1 MILGLIPS
9 RLNSS
14 RLKEKPLLVV
24 LSGPTAVGKT
34 KLSIELAKNK
44 NSSIFSCDSR
54 QFYREMSIGTAKPS
68 LDELNE
74 VPHYFI
80 NNKSIEEVYSAG
92 DYEKEIISH
101 LEHYFTKQK
110 IAFLVGG
117 SGMYIDAVCKGLDN
131 LPKDL
136 AVRNRLNLELK
147 ENGIEYLQENLKILD
162 PKHYSI
168 MDLSNSQRLIR
179 ALEVCIIT
187 SKPYSSLLTSTKKIR
202 SFKMLKFLLHIDKNQ
217 LEKNIEKRV
226 DHMVK
231 NGLFQEVES
240 LIDKKKLNALNTVG
254 YKEIFNFFDGDTTKE
269 EAINLIKR
277 NTKKYAKRQMTWFK
291 KDLSYQWINNLDS
304 SKSFNEINSIISKLK
319 PN

>member
-1 MILGLIPS
+1 MLIN
-9 RLNSS
+9 LNTEE
-14 RLKEKPLLVV
+14 EKPLLIV
-24 LSGPTAVGKT
+24 LAGPTAVGKT

-80 NNKSIEEVYSAG
+80 NNKSIEEAYSAG
-92 DYEKEIISH
+92 DYEKEIINQ
-101 LEHYFTKQK
+101 LEVYFTKQK

-136 AVRNRLNLELK
+136 SVRNRLNLELK
-147 ENGIEYLQENLKILD
+147 ENGIEYLQKKLKILD
-162 PKHYSI
+162 PKHYSNI
-168 MDLSNSQRLIR
+168 DLSNSQRLIR
-179 ALEVCIIT
+179 ALEVCKIT
-187 SKPYSSLLTSTKKIR
+187 SKPYSSLLTSKKKIR
-202 SFKMLKFLLHIDKNQ
+202 SFKMVKFLLHIDKNQ
-217 LEKNIEKRV
+217 LEINIEKRV
-226 DHMVK
+226 DHMVE
-231 NGLFQEVES
+231 NGLFQEVEN
-240 LIDKKKLNALNTVG
+240 LRDKKKLNALNTVG
-254 YKEIFNFFDGDTTKE
+254 YKEIFNFFSGDSTKE

-291 KDLSYQWINNLDS
+291 KDLSYQWIENLDS
-304 SKSFNEINSIISKLK
+304 SKSFNKINSIISKLK

>member
-1 MILGLIPS
+1 LLIT
-9 RLNSS
+9 LNTE
-14 RLKEKPLLVV
+14 KEKPLLIV
-24 LSGPTAVGKT
+24 LAGPTAVGKT

-44 NSSIFSCDSR
+44 NSSIFSSDSR

-80 NNKSIEEVYSAG
+80 NNKSIEEAYSAG
-92 DYEKEIISH
+92 DYEKEIINQ
-101 LEHYFTKQK
+101 LEDYFKNKK

-162 PKHYSI
+162 PKQYGI

-179 ALEVCIIT
+179 ALEVCRIT
-187 SKPYSSLLTSTKKIR
+187 SKPYSSLLTATKKIR
-202 SFKMLKFLLHIDKNQ
+202 SFKMVKFLLHIDKNQ
-217 LEKNIEKRV
+217 LELNIEKRV
-226 DHMVK
+226 DQMVE
-231 NGLFQEVES
+231 NGLFQEVEN
-240 LIDKKKLNALNTVG
+240 LRDKKNLNALNTVG
-254 YKEIFNFFDGDTTKE
+254 YKEIFNFFNGNYTKE

-291 KDLSYQWINNLDS
+291 KDISYQWIENLDTL
-304 SKSFNEINSIISKLK
+304 KSFNEINSIITKLK

>member
-1 MILGLIPS
+1 MLIT
-9 RLNSS
+9 LNTE
-14 RLKEKPLLVV
+14 KEKPLLIV
-24 LSGPTAVGKT
+24 LAGPTAVGKT

-44 NSSIFSCDSR
+44 NSSIFSSDSR

-80 NNKSIEEVYSAG
+80 NNKSIEEAYSAG
-92 DYEKEIISH
+92 DYEKEIINQ
-101 LEHYFTKQK
+101 LEDYFKDKK

-162 PKHYSI
+162 PKQYGI

-179 ALEVCIIT
+179 ALEVCRIT
-187 SKPYSSLLTSTKKIR
+187 SKPYSSLLTATKKIR
-202 SFKMLKFLLHIDKNQ
+202 SFKMIKFLLHIDKNQ
-217 LEKNIEKRV
+217 LELNIEKRV
-226 DHMVK
+226 DQMVK
-231 NGLFQEVES
+231 NGLFNEVEN
-240 LIDKKKLNALNTVG
+240 LRDKKNLNALNTVG
-254 YKEIFNFFDGDTTKE
+254 YKEIFNFFNGNYTKE

-291 KDLSYQWINNLDS
+291 KDISYQWIENLDTL
-304 SKSFNEINSIISKLK
+304 KSFNEINSIITKLK

>member
-1 MILGLIPS
+1 M
-9 RLNSS
+9 NTE
-14 RLKEKPLLVV
+14 KEKPLLIV
-24 LSGPTAVGKT
+24 LAGPTAVGKT

-44 NSSIFSCDSR
+44 NSSIFSSDSR

-80 NNKSIEEVYSAG
+80 NNKSIEEAYSAG
-92 DYEKEIISH
+92 DYEKEIINQ
-101 LEHYFTKQK
+101 LEDYFKNKK

-162 PKHYSI
+162 PKQYGI

-179 ALEVCIIT
+179 ALEVCRIT
-187 SKPYSSLLTSTKKIR
+187 SKPYSSLLTATKKIR
-202 SFKMLKFLLHIDKNQ
+202 SFKIVKFLLHIDKNQ
-217 LEKNIEKRV
+217 LELNIEKRV
-226 DHMVK
+226 DQMVK
-231 NGLFQEVES
+231 NGLFNEVEN
-240 LIDKKKLNALNTVG
+240 LRDKKNLNALNTVG
-254 YKEIFNFFDGDTTKE
+254 YKEIFNFFNGNYTKE

-291 KDLSYQWINNLDS
+291 KDISYQWIENLDTL
-304 SKSFNEINSIISKLK
+304 KSFNEINSIITKLK

>member
-1 MILGLIPS
+1 M
-9 RLNSS
+9 NTE
-14 RLKEKPLLVV
+14 KEKPLLIV
-24 LSGPTAVGKT
+24 LAGPTAVGKT

-44 NSSIFSCDSR
+44 NSSIFSSDSR

-80 NNKSIEEVYSAG
+80 NNKSIEEAYSAG
-92 DYEKEIISH
+92 DYEKEIINQ
-101 LEHYFTKQK
+101 LEDYFKNKK

-162 PKHYSI
+162 PKQYGI

-179 ALEVCIIT
+179 ALEVCRIT

-202 SFKMLKFLLHIDKNQ
+202 SFKIVKFLLHIDKNQ
-217 LEKNIEKRV
+217 LELNIEKRV
-226 DHMVK
+226 DQMVE
-231 NGLFQEVES
+231 NGLFQEVEN
-240 LIDKKKLNALNTVG
+240 LRDKKNLNALNTVG
-254 YKEIFNFFDGDTTKE
+254 YKEIFQYLEGNCSLEFATSE
-269 EAINLIKR
+269 IKK
-277 NTKKYAKRQMTWFK
+277 NTRRFAKRQLTWFK
-291 KDLSYQWINNLDS
+291 KLEHTKWFD
-304 SKSFNEINSIISKLK
+304 FNEPNSKIIEYIETEI
-319 PN
+319 

>member
-1 MILGLIPS
+1 M
-9 RLNSS
+9 NTE
-14 RLKEKPLLVV
+14 KEKPLLIV
-24 LSGPTAVGKT
+24 LAGPTAVGKT

-44 NSSIFSCDSR
+44 NSSIFSSDSR

-80 NNKSIEEVYSAG
+80 NNKSIEEAYSAG
-92 DYEKEIISH
+92 DYEKEIINQ
-101 LEHYFTKQK
+101 LEDYFKNKK

-162 PKHYSI
+162 PKQYGI

-179 ALEVCIIT
+179 ALEVCRIT
-187 SKPYSSLLTSTKKIR
+187 SKPYSSLLTATKKIR
-202 SFKMLKFLLHIDKNQ
+202 SFKMVKFLLHIDKNQ
-217 LEKNIEKRV
+217 LELNIEKRV
-226 DHMVK
+226 DQMVE
-231 NGLFQEVES
+231 NGLFQEVEN
-240 LIDKKKLNALNTVG
+240 LIDKKNLNALNTVG
-254 YKEIFNFFDGDTTKE
+254 YKEIFNFFNGNYTKK

-291 KDLSYQWINNLDS
+291 KDKSYQWIENLDTL
-304 SKSFNEINSIISKLK
+304 KSFNEINSIITKLK

>member
-1 MILGLIPS
+1 M
-9 RLNSS
+9 NTE
-14 RLKEKPLLVV
+14 KEKPLLIV
-24 LSGPTAVGKT
+24 LAGPTAVGKT

-44 NSSIFSCDSR
+44 NSSIFSSDSR

-80 NNKSIEEVYSAG
+80 NNKSIEEAYSAG
-92 DYEKEIISH
+92 DYEKEIINQ
-101 LEHYFTKQK
+101 LEDYFKNKK

-162 PKHYSI
+162 PKQYGI

-179 ALEVCIIT
+179 ALEVCRIT
-187 SKPYSSLLTSTKKIR
+187 SKPYSSLLTATKKIR
-202 SFKMLKFLLHIDKNQ
+202 SFKMVKFLLHIDKNQ
-217 LEKNIEKRV
+217 LDKNIEKRV
-226 DHMVK
+226 DQMVE
-231 NGLFQEVES
+231 NGLFQEVEN
-240 LIDKKKLNALNTVG
+240 LRDKKNLNALNTVG
-254 YKEIFNFFDGDTTKE
+254 YKEIFNFFNGNYTKE

-291 KDLSYQWINNLDS
+291 KDISYQWIENLDTL
-304 SKSFNEINSIISKLK
+304 KSFNEINSIITKLK

>member
-1 MILGLIPS
+1 MITE
-9 RLNSS
+9 
-14 RLKEKPLLVV
+14 KEKPLLIV
-24 LSGPTAVGKT
+24 LAGPTAVGKT

-44 NSSIFSCDSR
+44 NSSIFSSDSR

-80 NNKSIEEVYSAG
+80 NNKSIEETYSAG
-92 DYEKEIISH
+92 DYEKEIINQ
-101 LEHYFTKQK
+101 LEDYFKNKK

-117 SGMYIDAVCKGLDN
+117 SGMYIDAVCRGLDN

-136 AVRNRLNLELK
+136 AVRNHLNLELK

-162 PKHYSI
+162 PKQYGI

-179 ALEVCIIT
+179 ALEVCRIT
-187 SKPYSSLLTSTKKIR
+187 SKPYSSLLTATKKIR
-202 SFKMLKFLLHIDKNQ
+202 SFKMVKFLLHIDKNQ
-217 LEKNIEKRV
+217 LELNIEKRV
-226 DHMVK
+226 DQMVE
-231 NGLFQEVES
+231 NGLFQEVEN
-240 LIDKKKLNALNTVG
+240 LRDKKNLNALNTVG
-254 YKEIFNFFDGDTTKE
+254 YKEIFNFFNGNYSRE

-291 KDLSYQWINNLDS
+291 KDTSYQWI
-304 SKSFNEINSIISKLK
+304 
-319 PN
+319 

>member
-1 MILGLIPS
+1 MLIT
-9 RLNSS
+9 LNTE
-14 RLKEKPLLVV
+14 KEKPLLIV
-24 LSGPTAVGKT
+24 LAGPTAVGKT

-44 NSSIFSCDSR
+44 NSSIFSSDSR

-80 NNKSIEEVYSAG
+80 NNKSIEEAYSAG
-92 DYEKEIISH
+92 DYEKEIINQ
-101 LEHYFTKQK
+101 LEDYFKDKK

-162 PKHYSI
+162 PKQYGI

-179 ALEVCIIT
+179 ALEVCRIT
-187 SKPYSSLLTSTKKIR
+187 SKPYSSLLTATKKIR
-202 SFKMLKFLLHIDKNQ
+202 SFKMVKFLLHIDKNQ
-217 LEKNIEKRV
+217 LELNIEKRV
-226 DHMVK
+226 DQMVK
-231 NGLFQEVES
+231 NGLFNEVEN
-240 LIDKKKLNALNTVG
+240 LRDKKNLNALNTVG
-254 YKEIFNFFDGDTTKE
+254 YKEIFNFFNGNYTKE

-291 KDLSYQWINNLDS
+291 KDISYQWIENLDTL
-304 SKSFNEINSIISKLK
+304 KSFNEINSIITKLK

>member
-1 MILGLIPS
+1 MLIT
-9 RLNSS
+9 LITE
-14 RLKEKPLLVV
+14 KEKPLLIV
-24 LSGPTAVGKT
+24 LAGPTAVGKT

-44 NSSIFSCDSR
+44 NSSIFSSDSR

-80 NNKSIEEVYSAG
+80 NNKSIEETYSAG
-92 DYEKEIISH
+92 DYEKEIINQ
-101 LEHYFTKQK
+101 LEDYFKNKK

-147 ENGIEYLQENLKILD
+147 ENGIEYLQDNLKILD
-162 PKHYSI
+162 PKQYGI

-179 ALEVCIIT
+179 ALEVCRIT
-187 SKPYSSLLTSTKKIR
+187 SKPYSSLLTATKKIR
-202 SFKMLKFLLHIDKNQ
+202 SFKMVKFLLHIDKNQ
-217 LEKNIEKRV
+217 LELNIEKRV
-226 DHMVK
+226 DQMVE
-231 NGLFQEVES
+231 NGLFQEVEN
-240 LIDKKKLNALNTVG
+240 LRDKKNLNALNTVG
-254 YKEIFNFFDGDTTKE
+254 YKEIFNFFNGNYSRE

-291 KDLSYQWINNLDS
+291 KDTSYQWIENLNTL
-304 SKSFNEINSIISKLK
+304 KSFNEINSIITKLK

>member
-1 MILGLIPS
+1 MITE
-9 RLNSS
+9 
-14 RLKEKPLLVV
+14 KEKPLLIV
-24 LSGPTAVGKT
+24 LAGPTAVGKT

-44 NSSIFSCDSR
+44 NSSIFSSDSR

-68 LDELNE
+68 LEELNE

-80 NNKSIEEVYSAG
+80 NNKSIEEAYSAG
-92 DYEKEIISH
+92 DYEKEIINQ
-101 LEHYFTKQK
+101 LEDYFKNKK

-162 PKHYSI
+162 PKQYGI

-179 ALEVCIIT
+179 ALEVCRIT
-187 SKPYSSLLTSTKKIR
+187 SKPYSSLLTATKKIR
-202 SFKMLKFLLHIDKNQ
+202 SFKMVKFLLHIDRNQ
-217 LEKNIEKRV
+217 LELNIEKRV
-226 DHMVK
+226 DQMVE
-231 NGLFQEVES
+231 NGLFQEVEN
-240 LIDKKKLNALNTVG
+240 LRDKKNLNALNTVG
-254 YKEIFNFFDGDTTKE
+254 YKEIFNFFNGNYSRE

-291 KDLSYQWINNLDS
+291 KDTSYQWIENLDTL
-304 SKSFNEINSIISKLK
+304 KSFNEINSIITKLK

>member
-1 MILGLIPS
+1 LLIT
-9 RLNSS
+9 LITE
-14 RLKEKPLLVV
+14 KEKPLLIV
-24 LSGPTAVGKT
+24 LAGPTAVGKT

-44 NSSIFSCDSR
+44 NSSIFSSDSR

-80 NNKSIEEVYSAG
+80 NNKSIEETYSAG
-92 DYEKEIISH
+92 DYEKEIINQ
-101 LEHYFTKQK
+101 LEDYFKNKK

-162 PKHYSI
+162 PKQYGI

-179 ALEVCIIT
+179 ALEVCRIT
-187 SKPYSSLLTSTKKIR
+187 SKPYSSLLTATKKIR
-202 SFKMLKFLLHIDKNQ
+202 SFKMVKFLLHIDKNQ
-217 LEKNIEKRV
+217 LELNIEKRV
-226 DHMVK
+226 DQMVE
-231 NGLFQEVES
+231 NGLFQEVEN
-240 LIDKKKLNALNTVG
+240 LRDKKNLNALNTVG
-254 YKEIFNFFDGDTTKE
+254 YKEIFNFFNGNYSRE

-291 KDLSYQWINNLDS
+291 KDTSYQWIENLDTL
-304 SKSFNEINSIISKLK
+304 KSFNEINSIITKLK

>member
-1 MILGLIPS
+1 MLIT
-9 RLNSS
+9 LITE
-14 RLKEKPLLVV
+14 KEKPLLIV
-24 LSGPTAVGKT
+24 LAGPTAVGKT

-44 NSSIFSCDSR
+44 NSSIFSSDSR

-68 LDELNE
+68 LEELNE

-80 NNKSIEEVYSAG
+80 NNKSIEEAYSAG
-92 DYEKEIISH
+92 DYEKEIINQ
-101 LEHYFTKQK
+101 LEDYFKNKK

-162 PKHYSI
+162 PKQYGI

-179 ALEVCIIT
+179 ALEVCRIT
-187 SKPYSSLLTSTKKIR
+187 SKPYSSLLTATKKIR
-202 SFKMLKFLLHIDKNQ
+202 SFKMVKFLLHIDKNQ
-217 LEKNIEKRV
+217 LELNIEKRV
-226 DHMVK
+226 DQMVE
-231 NGLFQEVES
+231 NGLFQEVEN
-240 LIDKKKLNALNTVG
+240 LRDKKNLNALNTVG
-254 YKEIFNFFDGDTTKE
+254 YKEIFNFFNGNYSRE

-291 KDLSYQWINNLDS
+291 KDTSYQWIENLDTL
-304 SKSFNEINSIISKLK
+304 KSFNEINSIITKLK

>member
-1 MILGLIPS
+1 M
-9 RLNSS
+9 NTEE
-14 RLKEKPLLVV
+14 EKPLLIV
-24 LSGPTAVGKT
+24 LAGPTAVGKT

-68 LDELNE
+68 LNELNE

-80 NNKSIEEVYSAG
+80 NNKSIEEEYSAG
-92 DYEKEIISH
+92 DYEKEIINH
-101 LEHYFTKQK
+101 LEDYFTKQK

-117 SGMYIDAVCKGLDN
+117 SGMYIDAVCRGLDN

-136 AVRNRLNLELK
+136 AVRNHLNLELK

-162 PKHYSI
+162 PKQYGI

-179 ALEVCIIT
+179 ALEVCRIT
-187 SKPYSSLLTSTKKIR
+187 SKPYSSLLTATNKIR
-202 SFKMLKFLLHIDKNQ
+202 SFKMVKFLLHIDKNQ
-217 LEKNIEKRV
+217 LELNIEKRV
-226 DHMVK
+226 DQMVE
-231 NGLFQEVES
+231 NGLFQEVEN
-240 LIDKKKLNALNTVG
+240 LRDKQKLNALNTVG
-254 YKEIFNFFDGDTTKE
+254 YKEIFNFLNGDSTKE

-291 KDLSYQWINNLDS
+291 KDLSYQWIENLDS

>member
-1 MILGLIPS
+1 M
-9 RLNSS
+9 NTE
-14 RLKEKPLLVV
+14 KEKPLLIV
-24 LSGPTAVGKT
+24 LAGPTAVGKT

-44 NSSIFSCDSR
+44 NSSIFSSDSR

-80 NNKSIEEVYSAG
+80 NNKSIEEAYSAG
-92 DYEKEIISH
+92 DYEKEIINQ
-101 LEHYFTKQK
+101 LEDYFKNKK

-162 PKHYSI
+162 PKQYGI

-179 ALEVCIIT
+179 ALEVCRIT
-187 SKPYSSLLTSTKKIR
+187 SKPYSSLLTATKKIR
-202 SFKMLKFLLHIDKNQ
+202 SFKMVKFLLHIDKNK
-217 LEKNIEKRV
+217 LELNIEKRV
-226 DHMVK
+226 DQMVE
-231 NGLFQEVES
+231 NGLFQEVEN
-240 LIDKKKLNALNTVG
+240 LRDKKNLNALNTVG
-254 YKEIFNFFDGDTTKE
+254 YKEIFNFFNGNYTKE

-291 KDLSYQWINNLDS
+291 KDISYQWIENLDTL
-304 SKSFNEINSIISKLK
+304 KSFNEINSIITKLK

>member
-1 MILGLIPS
+1 M
-9 RLNSS
+9 NTE
-14 RLKEKPLLVV
+14 KEKPLLIV
-24 LSGPTAVGKT
+24 LAGPTAVGKT

-44 NSSIFSCDSR
+44 NSSIFSSDSR

-80 NNKSIEEVYSAG
+80 NNKSIEEAYSAG
-92 DYEKEIISH
+92 DYEKEIINQ
-101 LEHYFTKQK
+101 LEDYFKNKK

-162 PKHYSI
+162 PKQYGI

-179 ALEVCIIT
+179 ALEVCRIT
-187 SKPYSSLLTSTKKIR
+187 SKPYSSLLTATKKIR
-202 SFKMLKFLLHIDKNQ
+202 SFKMVKFLLHIDKNQ
-217 LEKNIEKRV
+217 LELNIEKRV
-226 DHMVK
+226 DQMVK
-231 NGLFQEVES
+231 NGLFNEVEN
-240 LIDKKKLNALNTVG
+240 LRDKKNLNALNTVG
-254 YKEIFNFFDGDTTKE
+254 YKEIFNFFNGNYTKE

-291 KDLSYQWINNLDS
+291 KDISYQWIENLDTL
-304 SKSFNEINSIISKLK
+304 KSFNEINSIITKLK

>member
-1 MILGLIPS
+1 
-9 RLNSS
+9 
-14 RLKEKPLLVV
+14 
-24 LSGPTAVGKT
+24 VGKT

-44 NSSIFSCDSR
+44 NSSIFSSDSR

-68 LDELNE
+68 LEELNE

-80 NNKSIEEVYSAG
+80 NNKSIEEAYSAG
-92 DYEKEIISH
+92 DYEKEIINQ
-101 LEHYFTKQK
+101 LEDYFKNKK

-147 ENGIEYLQENLKILD
+147 ENGIEYLQENLKNLD
-162 PKHYSI
+162 PKQYGI

-179 ALEVCIIT
+179 ALEVCRIT
-187 SKPYSSLLTSTKKIR
+187 SKPYSSLLTATKKIR
-202 SFKMLKFLLHIDKNQ
+202 SFKMVKFLLHIDKNQ
-217 LEKNIEKRV
+217 LELNIEKRV
-226 DHMVK
+226 DQMVE
-231 NGLFQEVES
+231 NGLFQEVEN
-240 LIDKKKLNALNTVG
+240 LRDKKNLNALNTVG
-254 YKEIFNFFDGDTTKE
+254 YKEIFNFFNGNYSRE

-291 KDLSYQWINNLDS
+291 KDTSYQWIENLDTL
-304 SKSFNEINSIISKLK
+304 KSFNEINSIITKLK

>member
-1 MILGLIPS
+1 M
-9 RLNSS
+9 NTEE
-14 RLKEKPLLVV
+14 EKPLLIV
-24 LSGPTAVGKT
+24 LAGPTAVGKT

-68 LDELNE
+68 LDDLSK

-80 NNKSIEEVYSAG
+80 NNKSIEEAYSAG
-92 DYEKEIISH
+92 DYEKEIINQ
-101 LEHYFTKQK
+101 LEDYFRKQK

-117 SGMYIDAVCKGLDN
+117 SGMYIDAVCRGLDN

-147 ENGIEYLQENLKILD
+147 DNGIKYLQENLKILD
-162 PKHYSI
+162 PKHYSNI
-168 MDLSNSQRLIR
+168 DLSNSQRLIR
-179 ALEVCIIT
+179 ALEVCRIT
-187 SKPYSSLLTSTKKIR
+187 SKPYSSLLTSNKKIR
-202 SFKMLKFLLHIDKNQ
+202 SFKIVKFLLHIDKNQ
-217 LEKNIEKRV
+217 LEINIEKRV
-226 DHMVK
+226 DHMVE
-231 NGLFQEVES
+231 NGLFQEVEN
-240 LIDKKKLNALNTVG
+240 LRDKKKLNALNTVG
-254 YKEIFNFFDGDTTKE
+254 YKEIFNFFNGDSSKE

-291 KDLSYQWINNLDS
+291 KDLSFHWIENLDS

>member
-1 MILGLIPS
+1 MLIT
-9 RLNSS
+9 LITE
-14 RLKEKPLLVV
+14 KEKPLLIV
-24 LSGPTAVGKT
+24 LAGPTAVGKT

-44 NSSIFSCDSR
+44 NSSIFSSDSR

-68 LDELNE
+68 LEELNE

-80 NNKSIEEVYSAG
+80 NNKSIEEAYSAG
-92 DYEKEIISH
+92 DYEKEIINQ
-101 LEHYFTKQK
+101 LEDYFENKK

-147 ENGIEYLQENLKILD
+147 ENGIEYLQENLKNLD
-162 PKHYSI
+162 PKQYGI

-179 ALEVCIIT
+179 ALEVCRIT
-187 SKPYSSLLTSTKKIR
+187 SKPYSSLLTATKKIR
-202 SFKMLKFLLHIDKNQ
+202 SFKMVKFLLHIDRNQ
-217 LEKNIEKRV
+217 LELNIEKRV
-226 DHMVK
+226 DQMVE
-231 NGLFQEVES
+231 NGLFQEVEN
-240 LIDKKKLNALNTVG
+240 LRDKKNLNALNTVG
-254 YKEIFNFFDGDTTKE
+254 YKEIFNFFNGNYSRE

-291 KDLSYQWINNLDS
+291 KDTSYQWIENLDTL
-304 SKSFNEINSIISKLK
+304 KSFNEINSIITKLK

>member
-1 MILGLIPS
+1 
-9 RLNSS
+9 LNTEE
-14 RLKEKPLLVV
+14 EKPLLIV
-24 LSGPTAVGKT
+24 LAGPTAVGKT
-34 KLSIELAKNK
+34 KLSIELAKSK

-68 LDELNE
+68 LNELNE

-80 NNKSIEEVYSAG
+80 NNKSIEEAYSAG
-92 DYEKEIISH
+92 DYEKEIISN
-101 LEHYFTKQK
+101 LDDYFTKQK

-147 ENGIEYLQENLKILD
+147 ENGIEYLQKNLKILD
-162 PKHYSI
+162 PKHYSNI
-168 MDLSNSQRLIR
+168 DLSNSQRLIR
-179 ALEVCIIT
+179 ALEVCKIT
-187 SKPYSSLLTSTKKIR
+187 SKPYSSLLTATKKIR
-202 SFKMLKFLLHIDKNQ
+202 SFKMVKFLLHIDKNQ
-217 LEKNIEKRV
+217 LEINIEKRV

-231 NGLFQEVES
+231 NGLFQEVEN
-240 LIDKKKLNALNTVG
+240 LRDNKKLNALNTVG
-254 YKEIFNFFDGDTTKE
+254 YKEIINFFSGDSTKE

-277 NTKKYAKRQMTWFK
+277 NTKKYAKRQMTWFR
-291 KDLSYQWINNLDS
+291 KDLSYQWIENLDS
-304 SKSFNEINSIISKLK
+304 LKSFNKINSIISKLK

>member
-1 MILGLIPS
+1 LLIT
-9 RLNSS
+9 LITE
-14 RLKEKPLLVV
+14 KEKPLLIV
-24 LSGPTAVGKT
+24 LAGPTAVGKT

-44 NSSIFSCDSR
+44 NSSIFSSDSR

-68 LDELNE
+68 LEELNE

-80 NNKSIEEVYSAG
+80 NNKSIEETYSAG
-92 DYEKEIISH
+92 DYEKEIINQ
-101 LEHYFTKQK
+101 LEDYFKNKK

-162 PKHYSI
+162 PKQYGI

-179 ALEVCIIT
+179 ALEVCRIT
-187 SKPYSSLLTSTKKIR
+187 SKPYSSLLTATKKIR
-202 SFKMLKFLLHIDKNQ
+202 SFKMVKFLLHIDKNQ
-217 LEKNIEKRV
+217 LELNIEKRV
-226 DHMVK
+226 DQMVE
-231 NGLFQEVES
+231 NGLFQEVEN
-240 LIDKKKLNALNTVG
+240 LRDKKNLNALNTVG
-254 YKEIFNFFDGDTTKE
+254 YKEIFNFFNGNYSIE

-291 KDLSYQWINNLDS
+291 KDTSYQWIENLDTL
-304 SKSFNEINSIISKLK
+304 KSFNEINSIITKLK

>member
-1 MILGLIPS
+1 MLIT
-9 RLNSS
+9 LITE
-14 RLKEKPLLVV
+14 KEKPLLIV
-24 LSGPTAVGKT
+24 LAGPTAVGKT

-44 NSSIFSCDSR
+44 NSSIFSSDSR

-68 LDELNE
+68 LEELNE

-80 NNKSIEEVYSAG
+80 NNKSIEETYSAG
-92 DYEKEIISH
+92 DYEKEIINQ
-101 LEHYFTKQK
+101 LEDYFKNKK

-162 PKHYSI
+162 PKQYGI

-179 ALEVCIIT
+179 ALEVCRIT
-187 SKPYSSLLTSTKKIR
+187 SKPYSSLLTATKKIR
-202 SFKMLKFLLHIDKNQ
+202 SFKMVKFLLHIDKNQ
-217 LEKNIEKRV
+217 LELNIEKRV
-226 DHMVK
+226 DQMVE
-231 NGLFQEVES
+231 NGLFQEVEN
-240 LIDKKKLNALNTVG
+240 LRDKKNLNALNTVG
-254 YKEIFNFFDGDTTKE
+254 YKEIFNFFNGNYSIE

-291 KDLSYQWINNLDS
+291 KDTSYQWIENLDTL
-304 SKSFNEINSIISKLK
+304 KSFNEINSIITKLK

>member
-1 MILGLIPS
+1 M
-9 RLNSS
+9 NTE
-14 RLKEKPLLVV
+14 KEKPLLIV
-24 LSGPTAVGKT
+24 LAGPTAVGKT

-44 NSSIFSCDSR
+44 NSSIFSSDSR

-80 NNKSIEEVYSAG
+80 NNKSIEEAYSAG
-92 DYEKEIISH
+92 DYEKEIINQ
-101 LEHYFTKQK
+101 LEDYFKNKK

-162 PKHYSI
+162 PKQYGI

-179 ALEVCIIT
+179 ALEVCRIT
-187 SKPYSSLLTSTKKIR
+187 SKPYSSLLTATKKIR
-202 SFKMLKFLLHIDKNQ
+202 SFKMVKFLLHIDKNQ
-217 LEKNIEKRV
+217 LELNIEKRV
-226 DHMVK
+226 DQMVK
-231 NGLFQEVES
+231 KGLFNEVEN
-240 LIDKKKLNALNTVG
+240 LRDKKNLNALNTVG
-254 YKEIFNFFDGDTTKE
+254 YKEIFNFFNGNYTKE

-291 KDLSYQWINNLDS
+291 KDISYQWIENLDTL
-304 SKSFNEINSIISKLK
+304 KSFNEINSIITKLK

>member
-1 MILGLIPS
+1 M
-9 RLNSS
+9 NTE
-14 RLKEKPLLVV
+14 KEKPLLIV
-24 LSGPTAVGKT
+24 LAGPTAVGKT

-44 NSSIFSCDSR
+44 NSSIFSSDSR

-80 NNKSIEEVYSAG
+80 NNKSIEEAYSAG
-92 DYEKEIISH
+92 DYEKEIINQ
-101 LEHYFTKQK
+101 LEDYFKNNK

-162 PKHYSI
+162 PKQYGI

-179 ALEVCIIT
+179 ALEVCRIT
-187 SKPYSSLLTSTKKIR
+187 SKPYSSLLTATKKIR

-217 LEKNIEKRV
+217 LELNIEKRV
-226 DHMVK
+226 DQMIK
-231 NGLFQEVES
+231 NGLFQEVEN
-240 LIDKKKLNALNTVG
+240 LRDKKNLNALNTVG
-254 YKEIFNFFDGDTTKE
+254 YKEIFNFFNGNYTKE

-291 KDLSYQWINNLDS
+291 KDISYQWIENLDTL
-304 SKSFNEINSIISKLK
+304 KSFNEINSIITKLK

>member
-1 MILGLIPS
+1 MLIT
-9 RLNSS
+9 LITE
-14 RLKEKPLLVV
+14 KEKPLLIV
-24 LSGPTAVGKT
+24 LAGPTAVGKT

-44 NSSIFSCDSR
+44 NSSIFSSDSR

-80 NNKSIEEVYSAG
+80 NNKSIEKAYSAG
-92 DYEKEIISH
+92 DYEKEIINQ
-101 LEHYFTKQK
+101 LEDYFKNKK

-162 PKHYSI
+162 PKQYGI

-179 ALEVCIIT
+179 ALEVCRIT
-187 SKPYSSLLTSTKKIR
+187 SKPYSSLLTATKKIR
-202 SFKMLKFLLHIDKNQ
+202 SFKMVKFLLHIDKNQ
-217 LEKNIEKRV
+217 LELNIEKRV
-226 DHMVK
+226 DQMVE
-231 NGLFQEVES
+231 NGLFQEVEN
-240 LIDKKKLNALNTVG
+240 LRDKKNLNALNTVG
-254 YKEIFNFFDGDTTKE
+254 YKEIFNFFNGNYSRE

-291 KDLSYQWINNLDS
+291 KDTSYQWIENLDTL
-304 SKSFNEINSIISKLK
+304 KSFNEINSIITKLK